1 MPSFTC
7 KPEFFHITG
16 FNLCISSDCSLDHWK
31 LILVGLSNGI
41 FFSLT
46 FSYGELQAYCRQ
58 KKNKTFILKP
68 DSGSQ
73 GKGIFLTKNPKV
85 SSNSSLKVKVSLF
98 LVTIGGTKLF
108 KKKSSPFFTQIQ
120 YLKFTVHCE
129 DSIIVLKSQHGFV
142 LFWRAFSLYHL
153 NEFTFRFF

>member
-1 MPSFTC
+1 M
-7 KPEFFHITG
+7 
-16 FNLCISSDCSLDHWK
+16 
-31 LILVGLSNGI
+31 
-41 FFSLT
+41 T

-98 LVTIGGTKLF
+98 LVTVGGTKLF
-108 KKKSSPFFTQIQ
+108 KKKRVLLFLLRYNILS
-120 YLKFTVHCE
+120 LLCTVK
-129 DSIIVLKSQHGFV
+129 IL
-142 LFWRAFSLYHL
+142 
-153 NEFTFRFF
+153 

>member
-1 MPSFTC
+1 MMA
-7 KPEFFHITG
+7 
-16 FNLCISSDCSLDHWK
+16 WK

-41 FFSLT
+41 FFLLT

-108 KKKSSPFFTQIQ
+108 KKKKSSPFFTQIQ

-142 LFWRAFSLYHL
+142 LFLRAFSLYHL
-153 NEFTFRFF
+153 NKFTFRFF

>member
-1 MPSFTC
+1 M
-7 KPEFFHITG
+7 
-16 FNLCISSDCSLDHWK
+16 
-31 LILVGLSNGI
+31 
-41 FFSLT
+41 T

-98 LVTIGGTKLF
+98 PATVQGPNYF
-108 KKKSSPFFTQIQ
+108 KKKSSPVFNDTI
-120 YLKFTVHCE
+120 
-129 DSIIVLKSQHGFV
+129 S
-142 LFWRAFSLYHL
+142 
-153 NEFTFRFF
+153 